1 MQCIFCIK
9 QGGEFM
15 NGLIET
21 LTGMD
26 KMTDQVIAT
35 DFLISSKSAIQN
47 YAVAITETTSK
58 EFREVLKRQLKE
70 AIFTHETI
78 SNYMISNNYY
88 YAYNLQ
94 EQLKLDIETT
104 DTALEL
110 T

>member
-1 MQCIFCIK
+1 
-9 QGGEFM
+9 M

-35 DFLISSKSAIQN
+35 DFLISAKSAIQN
-47 YAVAITETTSK
+47 YAVAITETTSS

-70 AIFTHETI
+70 TIFTHETI
-78 SNYMISNNYY
+78 SNYMIANGYY
-88 YAYNLQ
+88 HAYNLQ
-94 EQLKLDIETT
+94 EQFKLDIETT
-104 DTALEL
+104 DTALKL